1 MNRKKR
7 TIGLKYLSLTL
18 PVFVLLMTTS
28 SVQAD
33 HHVVNVVVKVE
44 SLVPENGVY
53 FSPVWVGFHD
63 GSYDLFDLGSL
74 ASLGVERIAEDG
86 ANVNLTEDMDA
97 ATGGTGVTGVITSPG
112 GFDKLPLF
120 DPGETSMAEFTLNPL
135 YNRYF
140 TYAAMVVPSNDAF
153 IGNHNPW
160 AVELFDA
167 AGNFKGKKIITIIG
181 SQVWDAGT
189 ELNTE
194 MDAAFINQT
203 APNTGVTTMSPI
215 LPHPGF
221 LGSYGNPGSNP
232 IILGGMNAAGK
243 ISDPAGADFT
253 LPYAVIARITIQ
265 LASDTDEMMA
275 MSVNSASTGRT
286 IQLASK
292 PEELPGR
299 GNGNLGTVYVTSQG
313 LYYDT
318 FVSADSLPY
327 KGRFQYLMP
336 IEGQPSETEFGP
348 GDPGYLGGRWWID
361 ANGNG
366 EMDPP
371 GEGGDVYLLC
381 PLLPPGRETP

>member
-1 MNRKKR
+1 METILIERLIMNREKV
-7 TIGLKYLSLTL
+7 TIRMCCTLVLT
-18 PVFVLLMTTS
+18 VLCLLIS
-28 SVQAD
+28 AAPLRAQEQDVK
-33 HHVVNVVVKVE
+33 VVVKVE

-74 ASLGVERIAEDG
+74 ASLAVERIAEDG
-86 ANVNLTEDMDA
+86 NNVNLTADLDA

-120 DPGETSMAEFTLNPL
+120 DPGETSMAEFTLNPE

-167 AGNFKGKKIITIIG
+167 AGNFTGKKIITVLG

-203 APNTGVTTMSPI
+203 APNTGVTTMSPV
-215 LPHPGF
+215 LPHPGY
-221 LGSYGNPGSNP
+221 LGSYGNPGGTP

-253 LPYAVIARITIQ
+253 LPNAVVARITIE
-265 LASDTDEMMA
+265 LASDVEEMM
-275 MSVNSASTGRT
+275 
-286 IQLASK
+286 
-292 PEELPGR
+292 
-299 GNGNLGTVYVTSQG
+299 
-313 LYYDT
+313 
-318 FVSADSLPY
+318 
-327 KGRFQYLMP
+327 
-336 IEGQPSETEFGP
+336 
-348 GDPGYLGGRWWID
+348 
-361 ANGNG
+361 
-366 EMDPP
+366 
-371 GEGGDVYLLC
+371 
-381 PLLPPGRETP
+381 

>member
-1 MNRKKR
+1 MNREKV
-7 TIGLKYLSLTL
+7 TIRMCCTLVLT
-18 PVFVLLMTTS
+18 VLCLLIS
-28 SVQAD
+28 AAPLRAQEQDVK
-33 HHVVNVVVKVE
+33 VVVKVE

-74 ASLGVERIAEDG
+74 ASLAVERIAEDG
-86 ANVNLTEDMDA
+86 NNVNLTADLDA

-120 DPGETSMAEFTLNPL
+120 DPGETSMAEFTLNPE

-167 AGNFKGKKIITIIG
+167 AGNFTGKKIITVLG

-203 APNTGVTTMSPI
+203 APNTGVTTMSPV
-215 LPHPGF
+215 LPHPGY
-221 LGSYGNPGSNP
+221 LGSYGNPGGTP

-253 LPYAVIARITIQ
+253 LPNAVVARITIE
-265 LASDTDEMMA
+265 LASDVEEMM
-275 MSVNSASTGRT
+275 
-286 IQLASK
+286 
-292 PEELPGR
+292 
-299 GNGNLGTVYVTSQG
+299 
-313 LYYDT
+313 
-318 FVSADSLPY
+318 
-327 KGRFQYLMP
+327 
-336 IEGQPSETEFGP
+336 
-348 GDPGYLGGRWWID
+348 
-361 ANGNG
+361 
-366 EMDPP
+366 
-371 GEGGDVYLLC
+371 
-381 PLLPPGRETP
+381 